1 VSICDHKNIRIY
13 NLEEKTER
21 VIEEEKP
28 ITSLSVSKNGRYL
41 LVNLVSQEI
50 HLWDISAT
58 KELPKKYRGHRQ
70 GRYVSRSCFG
80 GTDYAFIVSG
90 SEDSQVHL
98 SLSQSFHAR
107 FVAFLVQF
115 SSISILWFPVI
126 TSGLL
131 AQQKGWRVPST
142 PI

>member
-1 VSICDHKNIRIY
+1 M
-13 NLEEKTER
+13 EEKTER

-58 KELPKKYRGHRQ
+58 KELPKKYRGHKQ
-70 GRYVSRSCFG
+70 GRYVIRSCFG

-90 SEDSQVHL
+90 SEDSQV
-98 SLSQSFHAR
+98 R
-107 FVAFLVQF
+107 LVISELQYMF
-115 SSISILWFPVI
+115 SCISIVVFTCLSMRLWIFVI
-126 TSGLL
+126 ALGL
-131 AQQKGWRVPST
+131 ST
-142 PI
+142 